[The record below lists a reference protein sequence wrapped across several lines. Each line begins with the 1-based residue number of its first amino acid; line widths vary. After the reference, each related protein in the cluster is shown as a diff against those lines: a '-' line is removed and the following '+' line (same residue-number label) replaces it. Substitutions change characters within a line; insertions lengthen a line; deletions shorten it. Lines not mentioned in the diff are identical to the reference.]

1 MGLAHFLYVL
11 LVGLIKN
18 KIQNMKQFNLKEYL
32 TTSAKVVTRDGRNVR
47 IICTDRKG
55 TDFPIVGLVTTR
67 DFKTEDIIAYTKDGE
82 YLKGALNYDLFFAP
96 EKKEGWINLYKN
108 EDGISWISPNYF
120 TSKKEAEEEGKTY
133 TCSVTT
139 IKIEWE
145 E

>member
-1 MGLAHFLYVL
+1 
-11 LVGLIKN
+11 
-18 KIQNMKQFNLKEYL
+18 MKQFNLDEYL
-32 TTSAKVVTRDGRNVR
+32 ANPTKKLITRDGREVKR
-47 IICTDRKG
+47 ILCTDVKG
-55 TDFPIVGLVTTR
+55 KYLIVAVIGSHVGNIER
-67 DFKTEDIIAYTKDGE
+67 AISFTKDGK
-82 YLKGALNYDLFFAP
+82 YSDSGSNDYDLFFAP